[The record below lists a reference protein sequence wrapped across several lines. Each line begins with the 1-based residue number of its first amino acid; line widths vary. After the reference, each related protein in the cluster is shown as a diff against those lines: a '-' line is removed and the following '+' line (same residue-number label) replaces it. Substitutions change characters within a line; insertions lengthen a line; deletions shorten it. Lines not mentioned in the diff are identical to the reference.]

1 MILSIRYQK
10 SEITFFGTTG
20 FKVFDQLYT
29 KLYTKPTDQQIY
41 LLSKSKRHR
50 SLKNNIAYSQPL
62 NKTCYDKR
70 DIKKTRQKLL
80 KILTNRGYDK
90 TETMSHISNAIAVPR
105 NEILNK
111 NPIENN

>member
-10 SEITFFGTTG
+10 SEITFFGTTV
-20 FKVFDQLYT
+20 FKVFDQLCT

-62 NKTCYDKR
+62 NKTCYNKR

-111 NPIENN
+111 NSIENN

>member
-10 SEITFFGTTG
+10 SEITFFGTTV
-20 FKVFDQLYT
+20 FKVFDQLC
-29 KLYTKPTDQQIY
+29 TKPTDQQIY
-41 LLSKSKRHR
+41 LLSKSKCHP

-62 NKTCYDKR
+62 NKTCYNKR

-111 NPIENN
+111 NPIQNN